1 MKELLLRI
9 STGLIFLIVVIGCI
23 LWTPYSLAV
32 LFYIV
37 GVMGMLE
44 YYSIAK
50 IGGVHPQSILG
61 VTTASV
67 LYLGIELVKLQ
78 IFPTYIVSISIP
90 FFIAIFIWELF
101 RKRPDPFT
109 NIGHTIIG
117 IVYVMAPLAL
127 LNVFTFEEIVYEY
140 KPEVVLGFFIVLW
153 LNDTGAYVFGRLFG
167 KTKLFERISP
177 KKTVEG
183 ALGGAVLGIAG
194 AIVMATYTNDLS
206 IFHWVMLGLI
216 IVVSATLG
224 DLVESLLKRSAR
236 VKDSSNLLPGHGGIL
251 DRFDGVLLASPMV
264 FTYLMVFV
272 HSGQ

>member
-101 RKRPDPFT
+101 RKRPDPFN

-127 LNVFTFEEIVYEY
+127 LNVFTFEEIFYEY

-183 ALGGAVLGIAG
+183 AVGGAVLGIAG

>member
-61 VTTASV
+61 VTTASI

-101 RKRPDPFT
+101 RKRPDPFN

-127 LNVFTFEEIVYEY
+127 LNVFTFEEIFYEY

-183 ALGGAVLGIAG
+183 AVGGAALGIAG

-206 IFHWVMLGLI
+206 IFHWIMLGLI

>member
-61 VTTASV
+61 VTTASA

-101 RKRPDPFT
+101 RKRPDPFN

-183 ALGGAVLGIAG
+183 ALGGAALGITG

-206 IFHWVMLGLI
+206 IFHWVVLGII
-216 IVVSATLG
+216 IVVSATFG